1 MDSDSEDGSD
11 ESLFLPEEYEEEVDI
26 NIHFHCEH
34 CVKMGRCQERPKPG
48 WACDIDYCPNGCG
61 HRSVKRRKEKERR
74 NQEADNGAG
83 SYLCH
88 FVFVVLFLFGYLC
101 GVFIHLFH
109 VPVGVADNFFNML
122 SQAKFRAVDFHINYS
137 SFPKG

>member
-11 ESLFLPEEYEEEVDI
+11 ESLLLPEEYEEEVDI

-61 HRSVKRRKEKERR
+61 HRSVKRPKKKKKK
-74 NQEADNGAG
+74 DCSGAG
-83 SYLCH
+83 SYLFH
-88 FVFVVLFLFGYLC
+88 LVFCYFFFCLGIYVVC
-101 GVFIHLFH
+101 
-109 VPVGVADNFFNML
+109 M
-122 SQAKFRAVDFHINYS
+122 
-137 SFPKG
+137 